1 MPDAFPWAI
10 AATCVAA
17 ALAATIKA
25 ADAIRTLARV
35 QKELDVAHA
44 EIATLKKRVDE
55 QKAASS
61 DEFTRPLKYPKNH
74 VG

>member
-1 MPDAFPWAI
+1 MPDAFPWTI
-10 AATCVAA
+10 AAACFAV

-25 ADAIRTLARV
+25 VDAVRALTHV
-35 QKELDVAHA
+35 QKELEVAHA
-44 EIATLKKRVDE
+44 EIASLKKRVDE
-55 QKAASS
+55 QKAATS

>member
-1 MPDAFPWAI
+1 MPDAWPWTI
-10 AATCVAA
+10 AATCFGAA
-17 ALAATIKA
+17 VVATIKA
-25 ADAIRTLARV
+25 VDAVRALTHV
-35 QKELDVAHA
+35 QKELEVAQA
-44 EIATLKKRVDE
+44 EIATLKKRVNE